1 MVKSLHDKLYIL
13 PKRRQAAIQRRAEQ
27 LIAEEM
33 TLRDLRLALQKTQ
46 QDLSGVLHMSQ
57 DGVSRLEKRTD
68 MLLSTLN
75 KYVMALGGSLKIIA
89 EFPNKPAVLI
99 QGLADIGHV

>member
-1 MVKSLHDKLYIL
+1 MVQSLAEKLNAL
-13 PKRRQAAIQRRAEQ
+13 PRRRQLSIQCRANQ

-33 TLRDLRLALQKTQ
+33 SLREMRLALQKTQ
-46 QDLSGVLHMSQ
+46 QDLGALLHMSQ

-75 KYVMALGGSLKIIA
+75 KYVLSLGGKLKITA
-89 EFPNKPAVLI
+89 EFPNKPAIII
-99 QGLADIGHV
+99 QGFSDIGS

>member
-1 MVKSLHDKLYIL
+1 MAKTLKNKLNAL
-13 PKRRQAAIQRRAEQ
+13 SENRQNSIATRASE

-46 QDLSGVLHMSQ
+46 QELGVSLHMKQ
-57 DGVSRLEKRTD
+57 DGISRLENRTD

-75 KYVMALGGSLKIIA
+75 KYIHAMGGTLKLIA
-89 EFPNKPAVLI
+89 EFPGRPSVEI
-99 QGLADIGHV
+99 HGVADIQAH